1 MNKDK
6 LEVISL
12 DNNNIKN
19 KIYLIRDKQ
28 VLLDSDLANIYSV
41 STGRLNEQIKRNI
54 NRFPHDFMF
63 RLNKKEFE
71 KLKFHLKHLDLAID
85 KFNMISQFA
94 ISKKGGRRKL
104 PYVFTE
110 QGVAMLSGILNSKIA
125 IKINIQIMKAFISMR
140 KFLFSNISISNRL
153 EYVEQKT
160 IEYDSNFKKI
170 FNVIDSKEN
179 KLKDQGIFFNGEIF
193 DSYKFVVDLLKTAK
207 TSIILIDNYIDE
219 SILTLFTKINK
230 NIKIKIYTNVNNK
243 VKLDVNK
250 YNFQYNNIELIDFK
264 ESHDR
269 FLIIDNKEIYH
280 IGASL
285 KDLGKKWFAFSKLN
299 LDINNILDKLDK

>member
-1 MNKDK
+1 MSKDK
-6 LEVISL
+6 LKVVSL
-12 DNNNIKN
+12 DNVIIRK
-19 KIYLIRDKQ
+19 KIYTIRNKQ
-28 VLLDSDLANIYSV
+28 VMLDRDLARLYGV
-41 STGRLNEQIKRNI
+41 STKRLNEQVKRNI
-54 NRFPHDFMF
+54 GRFPKDFMF
-63 RLNKKEFE
+63 HIYKKEKDE
-71 KLKFHLKHLDLAID
+71 LVAICDHLTSIKFA
-85 KFNMISQFA
+85 S
-94 ISKKGGRRKL
+94 SL

-110 QGVAMLSGILNSKIA
+110 QGVAMLSGILNSKKA
-125 IKINIQIMKAFISMR
+125 IDINIQIMRAFVSMKRFIS
-140 KFLFSNISISNRL
+140 SNISISNRL
-153 EYVEQKT
+153 ECVEQKQ
-160 IEYDSNFKKI
+160 IKYDSNFKEI
-170 FNVIDSKEN
+170 FAIIDSKEN

-230 NIKIKIYTNVNNK
+230 NIKIKIYTNINNK

-250 YNFQYNNIELIDFK
+250 YNFQYNNLDVIDFK

-269 FLIIDNKEIYH
+269 FLIIDNKETYH